1 MRLEPHRK
9 IPNTQIRVY
18 SYRLLQRGF
27 MNNSYT
33 LIACFSRTLLKQE
46 YYQPSP
52 APPPPPKQISIADT
66 DKEQLQKLNDDI
78 PLFFLHV

>member
-1 MRLEPHRK
+1 MQLEPHRK

-52 APPPPPKQISIADT
+52 APPPKQISRIADT

>member
-1 MRLEPHRK
+1 MRLEPHPK

-52 APPPPPKQISIADT
+52 APPQTNT
-66 DKEQLQKLNDDI
+66 DKDQLQKLNDDI